1 MHSIIYCR
9 VSSKEQNND
18 SQVFMC
24 NKFCEEKGL
33 NVLKVFTETGCARDI
48 EKLDSLMDIL
58 YEFKNV
64 NLVVY
69 SVDRLCRNAEQ
80 GKLLYASLESKNINV
95 VSITDSSLYSS
106 FEKFSVSGEVWYS
119 GMLYAQHE
127 SDLISQRIKR
137 SVLFRKAK
145 GDHIGNPSYGRKIV
159 WIDALKTTQTQ
170 KATDEYKALGPAPKC
185 MLDIIN
191 SKDTPYTPYERK
203 GCYNKRYLAYNQTE
217 SKVVRFIKAVTHKK
231 FSTRNFNEILTQFQ
245 ETMGLLK
252 RPVSFYKEPT
262 DNAEYDDTYNNAY
275 VCSFSD
281 ETSKFKR
288 VRSKVFIGPFLVAQ
302 LLNELNIDKRGKSWT
317 GLKVKSVL
325 FL

>member
-1 MHSIIYCR
+1 MNAIIYCR

-18 SQVFMC
+18 SQVFIC

-33 NVLKVFTETGCARDI
+33 NVLKVFTETGSARDI

-58 YEFKNV
+58 YGYSNV

-69 SVDRLCRNAEQ
+69 SIDRLCRNAEQ

-95 VSITDSSLYSS
+95 VSITDYSLCSS

-127 SDLISQRIKR
+127 SDLISQRVKQ
-137 SVLFRKAK
+137 SVLFRKSK
-145 GDHIGNPSYGRKIV
+145 GDHIGNPCYGRKIV
-159 WIDALKTTQTQ
+159 WIDTLKTPQIQ
-170 KATDEYKALGPAPKC
+170 KSTNEYNALGPAPKC

-191 SKDTPYTPYERK
+191 SKDTHYTPYRRN
-203 GCYNKRYLAYNQTE
+203 GYYSKRYLAYNQTE

-231 FSTRNFNEILTQFQ
+231 FSTRNFNQILTQFQ
-245 ETMGLLK
+245 DTMGLLK
-252 RPVSFYKEPT
+252 RPISFYKEPT
-262 DNAEYDDTYNNAY
+262 DNAEYDDTYKNDY

-281 ETSKFKR
+281 ETRERKL
-288 VRSKVFIGPFLVAQ
+288 VRSKVFIHEVLVAQ
-302 LLNELNIDKRGKSWT
+302 LLNELNIDKRGKHWT